1 MTLYDFLEDQVVQ
14 LQTQV
19 QQLITDKQEQ
29 QVGQGSQGQSNRS
42 VNLPKLEIPSFNGDA
57 LRWSE
62 FWDYFE
68 ASVDKNRG
76 LSGIEKLSYLN
87 SKLTGEAKQAVSG
100 ILLSNQNYEVAK
112 TILKDR
118 FGKSKTIANSH
129 FTQLMNLKPV
139 TSTTTEL
146 RALYDNFERH
156 FRSLEAMQQDT
167 NHDIFVPIISSKI
180 PKDVLLQLTLQR
192 GQTKYGQPMN

>member
-1 MTLYDFLEDQVVQ
+1 MGPVDLLP
-14 LQTQV
+14 LS
-19 QQLITDKQEQ
+19 ITDKQEQ

-62 FWDYFE
+62 FWDSFE

-192 GQTKYGQPMN
+192 GANKI